1 MKEPGLDGRHPIAF
15 PSWNILQGKY
25 PESLLVFPRGDDP
38 SMFHGVPLS
47 QASSILRNDSE
58 AALYQLVGTRK
69 VSFKVELTKPT
80 EEGR

>member
-1 MKEPGLDGRHPIAF
+1 MAI
-15 PSWNILQGKY
+15 QTQY

-69 VSFKVELTKPT
+69 VCFKVELTKLTDKNPT
-80 EEGR
+80 SEGHLRPGLSP